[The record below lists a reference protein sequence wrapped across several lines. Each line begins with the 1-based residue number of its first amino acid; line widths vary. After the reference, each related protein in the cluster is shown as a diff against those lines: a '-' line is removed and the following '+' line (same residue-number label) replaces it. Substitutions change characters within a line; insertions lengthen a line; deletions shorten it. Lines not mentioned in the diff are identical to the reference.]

1 VGAVLGF
8 ELGAF
13 HLLGR
18 YFTTWAMPQ
27 NPLQNSVRV
36 LDMNIKILNYPN

>member
-1 VGAVLGF
+1 MWLLDFLLIHCNFKEFESEFFFFWGVVGAVLGF

-18 YFTTWAMPQ
+18 YFTT
-27 NPLQNSVRV
+27 
-36 LDMNIKILNYPN
+36 